1 MENHSRFKMKKILI
15 FVLSLICVFSATAFV
30 GCKKAQIGL
39 SDTSAEVYVG
49 ATYEVKA
56 SNADGATWTSD
67 DETVATVSASGVIT
81 AVKGGSAVI
90 TVSKGKEK
98 LTFTITVKTPS
109 ITLSSEFATVQTG
122 DTLNLKATANP
133 ENSSV
138 VWASDRQD
146 IATVENGVV
155 TAKLPGTTKITA
167 TITVNGIEYKS
178 ICEVT
183 VSQLVYKPVINESIF
198 NQVYYQGAGEI
209 DLSYVNTNEK
219 IVNFKYTVTAEKE
232 VYGKNIPTELIDNKL
247 SMANAGKYKIKY
259 VFTGDNMLATEVEK
273 FIIINESNRY
283 GLISTLQ
290 NGDLSGVIAKNWFS
304 EMSYDQA
311 KNAVKLVQQPT
322 DWEPASVSFDIYK
335 LLDSGVSEITLDVFY
350 ETKKADLNE
359 ASISYGLNKLAE
371 DGTLTKNYTFT
382 KTRFATN
389 EWVTLSFKI
398 ADILAK
404 TEEGVA
410 YDCVRIGLNTCLEA
424 QEEDDINAV
433 LYFKNLGF
441 GYGGIS
447 VLKGE
452 HNVGELPELFNYY
465 GVDDFSAEITSIV
478 SGENADTLSGKTFTV
493 APGQYTIR
501 YRVTGKGISENEYSI
516 SLTVNDFRA
525 KYDYGT
531 INALG
536 DNISISLS
544 SVMPLNS
551 NLKVAEIGGR
561 NAMEVSKVSGNYGVC
576 LDDFDILSHRNKIK
590 SISYDIYALS
600 DVNVENGWSGDI
612 SWNVIARKWAVK
624 ANEWTTI
631 TVNLDSLYGIK
642 FGGWG
647 DHQTDN
653 SRIENIQIR
662 LQGDDANVE
671 KFYLSNFKVNF
682 DYIGA
687 VNGTDLALP
696 SLGIENFAFE
706 VTDVTSSDGT
716 SVLTD
721 VKNNVLSGVATGLY
735 NVKYKLTG
743 KDLKTEEFVLPVK
756 VGSSTDGKFI
766 NFNDEFAADRVV
778 KFTHDSGV
786 IDKEKV
792 SFETWSQ
799 GYPGNTEY
807 TKLKITNNNAWDGT
821 AGLGVA
827 IGLPYGRLLDR
838 DFEYSKITINLY
850 VSVDD
855 RAAME
860 ARLGFFKDYSDN
872 WNGAIWRSIE
882 KNAWTTLEFTKEEI
896 QALGY
901 NVYCYD
907 SLRLHIRDANGYTN
921 EIYIRDISI
930 A

>member
-1 MENHSRFKMKKILI
+1 MKKFLI

-30 GCKKAQIGL
+30 GCQKTKMGL

-67 DETVATVSASGVIT
+67 DETVATVSARGVIT
-81 AVKGGSAVI
+81 AVKGGSATI
-90 TVSKGKEK
+90 TLSKGKEK
-98 LTFTITVKTPS
+98 LTFAITVKTPS
-109 ITLSSEFATVQTG
+109 ITLNSEFATVQTG
-122 DTLNLKATANP
+122 DTLNLEATANP

-138 VWASDRQD
+138 VWASERQD

-155 TAKLPGTTKITA
+155 TAKLPGTAKITA

-183 VSQLVYKPVINESIF
+183 VSNLVYNPVIDESIF
-198 NQVYYQGAGEI
+198 GQVYYQSEGEI
-209 DLSYVNTNEK
+209 DLSYVNTDEK
-219 IVNFKYTVTAEKE
+219 IVNFNYAVTAEKE
-232 VYGKNIPTELIDNKL
+232 VYGKSIPTELIDNKL
-247 SMANAGKYKIKY
+247 STANAGKYKIKY

-273 FIIINESNRY
+273 YIIINESNRY

-304 EMSYDQA
+304 DMSYDQA

-335 LLDSGVSEITLDVFY
+335 LLSSGVSEITLDVFY
-350 ETKKADLNE
+350 ETAKEGLSE

-389 EWVTLSFKI
+389 EWVTLSFKV

-404 TEEGVA
+404 TEQGTA

-424 QEEDDINAV
+424 QEEDDIKAV

-465 GVDDFSAEITSIV
+465 GVDDFGADITSIV
-478 SGENADTLSGKTFTV
+478 SSENADTLSGKTFTV
-493 APGQYTIR
+493 APGQYTIN

-516 SLTVNDFRA
+516 PLMVNDFRA

-531 INALG
+531 VNALG

-551 NLKVAEIGGR
+551 TLKVAEMGGR
-561 NAMEVSKVSGNYGVC
+561 NAMEVSKISGNYGVC

-590 SISYDIYALS
+590 SISYDIYAPS
-600 DVNVENGWSGDI
+600 AVNVENGWSGGI
-612 SWNVIARKWAVK
+612 AYNVIAKKWAVK

-631 TVNLDSLYGIK
+631 TVNLDSLYGVK

-647 DHQTDN
+647 NYQTDN
-653 SRIENIQIR
+653 GRIENIQIR
-662 LQGDDANVE
+662 LQGEDANVE
-671 KFYLSNFKVNF
+671 KIYLSNFKVNF

-687 VNGTDLALP
+687 VNGTDLTLP

-706 VTDVTSSDGT
+706 ITDVVSSDDKT
-716 SVLTD
+716 SVLAN
-721 VKNNVLSGVATGLY
+721 VKNNVLSGVSTGLY
-735 NVKYKLTG
+735 NVKYKLAG
-743 KDLKTEEFVLPVK
+743 NDLKTEEFILPVK
-756 VGSSTDGKFI
+756 VGSSTEGKFI
-766 NFNDEFAADRVV
+766 NFNDRFAADRVV
-778 KFTHDSGV
+778 KITHDSGDV
-786 IDKEKV
+786 NNASV
-792 SFETWSQ
+792 ETWSQ

-807 TKLKITNNNAWDGT
+807 TKLKITNKKAWDET
-821 AGLGVA
+821 VKAGLGVA

-838 DFEYSKITINLY
+838 EFNYSKITIKLY
-850 VSVDD
+850 VSCNEN
-855 RAAME
+855 AELE

-896 QALGY
+896 QALG
-901 NVYCYD
+901 NEVYCYD
-907 SLRLHIRDANGYTN
+907 SLRLHIRDANGWN
-921 EIYIRDISI
+921 SEIYIADISI

>member
-1 MENHSRFKMKKILI
+1 MKKILI
-15 FVLSLICVFSATAFV
+15 LVLSLICVFSATAFV
-30 GCKKAQIGL
+30 GCQNIQMEIP
-39 SDTSAEVYVG
+39 DTSAEIYVG

-56 SNADGATWTSD
+56 NNADGATWTSD
-67 DETVATVSASGVIT
+67 DETVATVSEGGVIT
-81 AVKGGSAVI
+81 AVKGGIATI
-90 TVSKGKEK
+90 TLNKGEEK

-109 ITLSSEFATVQTG
+109 ITLNSEFATVQTE
-122 DTLNLKATANP
+122 DTLNLEATADP
-133 ENSSV
+133 ENSPV
-138 VWASDRQD
+138 VWESENQD

-155 TAKLPGTTKITA
+155 TAKLPGTAKIIA
-167 TITVNGIEYKS
+167 TITVNGIEYRS

-183 VSQLVYKPVINESIF
+183 VSQLVYNPVIDESIF
-198 NQVYYQGAGEI
+198 GQVYYQSEGEI
-209 DLSYVNTNEK
+209 DLSYENTDKK
-219 IVNFKYTVTAEKE
+219 IVNFNYTVTAEKE
-232 VYGKNIPTELIDNKL
+232 VYGKSIPTELIDNKL

-273 FIIINESNRY
+273 YIIINESNRY

-304 EMSYDQA
+304 EMSYESE

-322 DWEPASVSFDIYK
+322 DWEPASVSFDIYR
-335 LLDSGVSEITLDVFY
+335 LLNSGVSEITLDVFY
-350 ETKKADLNE
+350 ETAKEGLSE

-389 EWVTLSFKI
+389 EWVTLSFKV

-404 TEEGVA
+404 TEQGTA

-441 GYGGIS
+441 GYDGIS

-465 GVDDFSAEITSIV
+465 GIKDFSAVITSILD
-478 SGENADTLSGKTFTV
+478 SENTDTLSGETFTV
-493 APGQYTIR
+493 APGQHTIN

-516 SLTVNDFRA
+516 PLIVNDFRT

-551 NLKVAEIGGR
+551 TLKVAEIGDR
-561 NAMEVSKVSGNYGVC
+561 KAMEVSKISGNYGVC

-590 SISYDIYALS
+590 SISYDIYALN
-600 DVNVENGWSGDI
+600 DVNVENGWSGAI
-612 SWNVIARKWAVK
+612 SYNVIARKWAVK

-631 TVNLDSLYGIK
+631 TVNLDSLYGVK

-647 DHQTDN
+647 DYQTDN

-671 KFYLSNFKVNF
+671 KIYLSNFKVNF
-682 DYIGA
+682 DYVGA
-687 VNGTDLALP
+687 VNGTDLTLP

-706 VTDVTSSDGT
+706 ITDVVSSDGA
-716 SVLTD
+716 SVLAN
-721 VKNNVLSGVATGLY
+721 VKDNVLSGVATGLY

-743 KDLKTEEFVLPVK
+743 NDLKTEEFILPVK
-756 VGSSTDGKFI
+756 VGSSTEGKFI
-766 NFNDEFAADRVV
+766 NFNDRFAADRVV
-778 KFTHDSGV
+778 KVTHDSGDAANASV
-786 IDKEKV
+786 
-792 SFETWSQ
+792 ETWSE
-799 GYPGNTEY
+799 GYPGNTEF
-807 TKLKITNNNAWDGT
+807 TKLKISNKKAWDGT

-838 DFEYSKITINLY
+838 DFEYSKITIRLY
-850 VSVDD
+850 VSCNDN
-855 RAAME
+855 AELE

-882 KNAWTTLEFTKEEI
+882 KNTWTTLEFTKEEI
-896 QALGY
+896 QALG
-901 NVYCYD
+901 NTVYCYD
-907 SLRLHIRDANGYTN
+907 SLRLHIRDAKGWGS
-921 EIYIRDISI
+921 EIYIAYISI
-930 A
+930 D

>member
-1 MENHSRFKMKKILI
+1 MKKFLI
-15 FVLSLICVFSATAFV
+15 FVLSLICVFSAMAFV
-30 GCKKAQIGL
+30 GCQNAQMEL
-39 SDTSAEVYVG
+39 SSTSAEIYVG

-56 SNADGATWTSD
+56 NNADDATWTSD
-67 DETVATVSASGVIT
+67 DETVATVSSSGVIT
-81 AVKGGSAVI
+81 AVKGGIATI
-90 TVSKGKEK
+90 TLSNGKES

-109 ITLSSEFATVQTG
+109 ITLNSEFATVQTG
-122 DTLNLKATANP
+122 NTLNLEAIADP
-133 ENSSV
+133 ENSPV
-138 VWASDRQD
+138 VWKSENQD

-167 TITVNGIEYKS
+167 TIAVNDIEYQS

-183 VSQLVYKPVINESIF
+183 VSQLVYNPVIDESIF
-198 NQVYYQGAGEI
+198 GQVYYQSEGEI
-209 DLSYVNTNEK
+209 DLSYVNTDEK
-219 IVNFKYTVTAEKE
+219 IVNFNYTVTAEKE
-232 VYGKNIPTELIDNKL
+232 VYGKSIPTELIDNKL

-259 VFTGDNMLATEVEK
+259 VFTGDNMLATEVGK
-273 FIIINESNRY
+273 YIIINESNRY

-290 NGDLSGVIAKNWFS
+290 NGDLNGVIAKNWFS
-304 EMSYDQA
+304 DMSYDQA

-322 DWEPASVSFDIYK
+322 DWEPASVSFDIYR
-335 LLDSGVSEITLDVFY
+335 LLNSGVSEITLDVFY
-350 ETKKADLNE
+350 ETEKAGLSE

-389 EWVTLSFKI
+389 EWVTLSFKV

-404 TEEGVA
+404 TEQGVE

-424 QEEDDINAV
+424 ADVDDINAV

-441 GYGGIS
+441 GYDGIS

-452 HNVGELPELFNYY
+452 HDVGELPVLFNYY
-465 GVDDFSAEITSIV
+465 GVDDFNAVITGILDCEYTDV
-478 SGENADTLSGKTFTV
+478 LNGETFTV
-493 APGQYTIR
+493 APGEYTIN
-501 YRVTGKGISENEYSI
+501 YRVTGKGIIEDEYSI
-516 SLTVNDFRA
+516 PLVVNDFRTQ
-525 KYDYGT
+525 YDYGT

-561 NAMEVSKVSGNYGVC
+561 KAMEVSKVTGNYGVC
-576 LDDFDILSHRNKIK
+576 LDDFDILNHRNKIK

-600 DVNVENGWSGDI
+600 DVNVENGWSGGI
-612 SWNVIARKWAVK
+612 AYNVIARKWAVK

-631 TVNLDSLYGIK
+631 TVNLDSLYGVK

-647 DHQTDN
+647 DYQTDN

-662 LQGDDANVE
+662 LQGEDANVE
-671 KFYLSNFKVNF
+671 KIYLSNFKVNF

-687 VNGTDLALP
+687 VNGTDLTLP
-696 SLGIENFAFE
+696 ALGIENFAFE
-706 VTDVTSSDGT
+706 ITDVVSSDGKT
-716 SVLTD
+716 SVLAN
-721 VKNNVLSGVATGLY
+721 VKDNVLSGVATGLY

-743 KDLKTEEFVLPVK
+743 NDLKTEEFILPVK
-756 VGSSTDGKFI
+756 VGSSTEGKFI
-766 NFNDEFAADRVV
+766 NFNDRFAADRVV
-778 KFTHDSGV
+778 KVTHDSG
-786 IDKEKV
+786 DV
-792 SFETWSQ
+792 SNASVETWSE
-799 GYPGNTEY
+799 GYPGNTEF
-807 TKLKITNNNAWDGT
+807 TKLKISNKKAWDGT

-838 DFEYSKITINLY
+838 DFNYSKITIKLY
-850 VSVDD
+850 VSCNEN
-855 RAAME
+855 AELE

-896 QALGY
+896 QALG
-901 NVYCYD
+901 NEVYCYD
-907 SLRLHIRDANGYTN
+907 SLRLHIRDAKGWGS
-921 EIYIRDISI
+921 EIYIADIAI
-930 A
+930 D

>member
-1 MENHSRFKMKKILI
+1 MKKILI
-15 FVLSLICVFSATAFV
+15 LVLSLICVFSATAFV
-30 GCKKAQIGL
+30 GCQNAQMEL
-39 SDTSAEVYVG
+39 SGKSAEIYVG

-56 SNADGATWTSD
+56 NNADGATWTSD
-67 DETVATVSASGVIT
+67 DETVATVSEGGVIT
-81 AVKGGSAVI
+81 AVKGGIATI
-90 TVSKGKEK
+90 TLSKGEEK

-109 ITLSSEFATVQTG
+109 ITLNSEFATIQTG
-122 DTLNLKATANP
+122 DTLNLEATADP
-133 ENSSV
+133 ENSPVIWESEN
-138 VWASDRQD
+138 QE

-155 TAKLPGTTKITA
+155 TAKLPGTAKIIA
-167 TITVNGIEYKS
+167 TITVNGIEYRS

-183 VSQLVYKPVINESIF
+183 VSQLVYNPVIDESIF
-198 NQVYYQGAGEI
+198 GQVYYQSEGEI
-209 DLSYVNTNEK
+209 DLSYENTDKK
-219 IVNFKYTVTAEKE
+219 IVNFNYTVTAEKE
-232 VYGKNIPTELIDNKL
+232 VYGKSIPTELIDNKL

-273 FIIINESNRY
+273 YIIINESNRY

-290 NGDLSGVIAKNWFS
+290 NGDLNGVIAKNWFS
-304 EMSYDQA
+304 EMSYDEA

-335 LLDSGVSEITLDVFY
+335 LLNSGVSEITLDVFY
-350 ETKKADLNE
+350 ETAKEGLSE

-389 EWVTLSFKI
+389 EWVTLSFKV

-404 TEEGVA
+404 MEQGIK

-424 QEEDDINAV
+424 ADVDDINAI

-441 GYGGIS
+441 GYDGIS

-452 HNVGELPELFNYY
+452 HDVGELPVLFNHY
-465 GVDDFSAEITSIV
+465 GVDDFNAVITSILDCEYTDV
-478 SGENADTLSGKTFTV
+478 LNGETFTV
-493 APGQYTIR
+493 APGEYTIN
-501 YRVTGKGISENEYSI
+501 YRVTGKGIIEDEYSI
-516 SLTVNDFRA
+516 PLVVNDFRTQ
-525 KYDYGT
+525 YDYGT

-551 NLKVAEIGGR
+551 TLKVAEMGGR
-561 NAMEVSKVSGNYGVC
+561 NAMEVSKISGNYGVC

-600 DVNVENGWSGDI
+600 DVNVENGWSGGI
-612 SWNVIARKWAVK
+612 SYNVIARKWAVK

-631 TVNLDSLYGIK
+631 TVNLDSLYGVK

-647 DHQTDN
+647 DYQTDN

-662 LQGDDANVE
+662 LQGEDANVE
-671 KFYLSNFKVNF
+671 KIYLSNFKVNF

-687 VNGTDLALP
+687 VNGTDLTLP
-696 SLGIENFAFE
+696 ALGIENFAFE
-706 VTDVTSSDGT
+706 ITDVVSPDKT
-716 SVLTD
+716 SVLAN
-721 VKNNVLSGVATGLY
+721 VKDNVLSGVATGKY
-735 NVKYKLTG
+735 DVKYKLTG
-743 KDLKTEEFVLPVK
+743 NALKTEEFILPVK
-756 VGSSTDGKFI
+756 VGSSTEGKFI
-766 NFNDEFAADRVV
+766 NFNDRFAADRVV
-778 KFTHDSGV
+778 KVTHDSGDAANASV
-786 IDKEKV
+786 
-792 SFETWSQ
+792 ETWSE
-799 GYPGNTEY
+799 GYPGNTEF
-807 TKLKITNNNAWDGT
+807 TKLKISNKKAWDGT

-838 DFEYSKITINLY
+838 DFNYSKITIKLY
-850 VSVDD
+850 VSCNEN
-855 RAAME
+855 AELE

-882 KNAWTTLEFTKEEI
+882 KNTWTTLEFTKEEI
-896 QALGY
+896 QTLG
-901 NVYCYD
+901 NTVYCYD
-907 SLRLHIRDANGYTN
+907 SLRLHIRDAKGWGSD
-921 EIYIRDISI
+921 IYIADISI
-930 A
+930 D

>member
-1 MENHSRFKMKKILI
+1 MKKILI
-15 FVLSLICVFSATAFV
+15 LVLSLICVFSATAFV
-30 GCKKAQIGL
+30 GCQNIQMEIP
-39 SDTSAEVYVG
+39 DTSAEIYVG

-56 SNADGATWTSD
+56 NNADGATWTSD
-67 DETVATVSASGVIT
+67 DETVATVSEGGVIT
-81 AVKGGSAVI
+81 AVKGGIATI
-90 TVSKGKEK
+90 TLSKGEEK

-109 ITLSSEFATVQTG
+109 ITLNSEFATIQTG
-122 DTLNLKATANP
+122 DTLNLEATADP
-133 ENSSV
+133 ENSPVLWESEN
-138 VWASDRQD
+138 QD

-155 TAKLPGTTKITA
+155 TAKLPGTAKIIA
-167 TITVNGIEYKS
+167 TITVNGIEYRA

-183 VSQLVYKPVINESIF
+183 VSQLVYNPVIDESIF
-198 NQVYYQGAGEI
+198 GQVYYQSEGEI
-209 DLSYVNTNEK
+209 DLSYENTDKK
-219 IVNFKYTVTAEKE
+219 IVNFNYTVTAEKE
-232 VYGKNIPTELIDNKL
+232 VYGKSIPTELIDNKL

-273 FIIINESNRY
+273 YIIINESNRY

-304 EMSYDQA
+304 EMSYESE

-322 DWEPASVSFDIYK
+322 DWEPASVSFDIYR
-335 LLDSGVSEITLDVFY
+335 LLNSGVSEITLDVFY
-350 ETKKADLNE
+350 ETEKAGLSE
-359 ASISYGLNKLAE
+359 ASISYGLNKLDEA
-371 DGTLTKNYTFT
+371 GALTKNYTFT

-389 EWVTLSFKI
+389 EWVTLSFKV

-404 TEEGVA
+404 MEQGIK

-452 HNVGELPELFNYY
+452 HDVGELPVLFNYY
-465 GVDDFSAEITSIV
+465 GVDDFNAVITSILDCEYTDV
-478 SGENADTLSGKTFTV
+478 LNGETFTV
-493 APGQYTIR
+493 APGEYTIN
-501 YRVTGKGISENEYSI
+501 YRVTGKGIIEDEYSI
-516 SLTVNDFRA
+516 PLVVNDFRTQ
-525 KYDYGT
+525 YDYGT

-551 NLKVAEIGGR
+551 TLKVAEIGDR
-561 NAMEVSKVSGNYGVC
+561 KAMEVSKISGNYGVC

-590 SISYDIYALS
+590 SISYDIYALN
-600 DVNVENGWSGDI
+600 DVNVENGWSGAI
-612 SWNVIARKWAVK
+612 SYNVIARKWAVK

-631 TVNLDSLYGIK
+631 TVNLDSLYGVK

-647 DHQTDN
+647 DYQTDN

-671 KFYLSNFKVNF
+671 KIYLSNFKVNF
-682 DYIGA
+682 DYVGA
-687 VNGTDLALP
+687 VNGTDLTLP

-706 VTDVTSSDGT
+706 ITDVVSSDGA
-716 SVLTD
+716 SVLAN
-721 VKNNVLSGVATGLY
+721 VKDNVLSGVATGLY

-743 KDLKTEEFVLPVK
+743 NDLKTEEFILPVK
-756 VGSSTDGKFI
+756 VGSSTEGKFI
-766 NFNDEFAADRVV
+766 NFNDRFAADRVV
-778 KFTHDSGV
+778 KVTHDSGDAANASV
-786 IDKEKV
+786 
-792 SFETWSQ
+792 ETWSE
-799 GYPGNTEY
+799 GYPGNTEF
-807 TKLKITNNNAWDGT
+807 TKLKISNKKAWDGT

-838 DFEYSKITINLY
+838 DFEYSKITIRLY
-850 VSVDD
+850 VSCNDN
-855 RAAME
+855 AELE

-882 KNAWTTLEFTKEEI
+882 KNTWTTLEFTKEEI
-896 QALGY
+896 QALG
-901 NVYCYD
+901 NTVYCYD
-907 SLRLHIRDANGYTN
+907 SLRLHIRDAKGWGS
-921 EIYIRDISI
+921 EIYIAYISI
-930 A
+930 D

>member
-1 MENHSRFKMKKILI
+1 MKKILI
-15 FVLSLICVFSATAFV
+15 LVLSLICVFSATAFV
-30 GCKKAQIGL
+30 GCQNIQMEL
-39 SDTSAEVYVG
+39 SGKSAEIYVG

-56 SNADGATWTSD
+56 NNADGATWTSD

-81 AVKGGSAVI
+81 AVKGGSATI
-90 TVSKGKEK
+90 TLSKGEEK

-109 ITLSSEFATVQTG
+109 ITLNSEFATIQTG
-122 DTLNLKATANP
+122 DTLNLEATADP
-133 ENSSV
+133 ENSPV
-138 VWASDRQD
+138 VWESENQD

-155 TAKLPGTTKITA
+155 TAKLPGTAKITA

-183 VSQLVYKPVINESIF
+183 VSQLVYNPVIDESIF
-198 NQVYYQGAGEI
+198 GQVYYQSEGEI
-209 DLSYVNTNEK
+209 DLSYENTDEK
-219 IVNFKYTVTAEKE
+219 IVNFNYTVTAEKE
-232 VYGKNIPTELIDNKL
+232 VYGKSIPTELIDNKL
-247 SMANAGKYKIKY
+247 STANAGKYKIKY

-273 FIIINESNRY
+273 YIIINESNRY

-290 NGDLSGVIAKNWFS
+290 NGDLNGVIAKNWFS
-304 EMSYDQA
+304 EMSYDEA

-335 LLDSGVSEITLDVFY
+335 LLNSGVSEITLDVFY
-350 ETKKADLNE
+350 ETAKEGLSE

-389 EWVTLSFKI
+389 EWVTLSFKV

-404 TEEGVA
+404 TEQGTA

-452 HNVGELPELFNYY
+452 HNVGELPELFNYFD
-465 GVDDFSAEITSIV
+465 VDDFSADITSIV
-478 SGENADTLSGKTFTV
+478 SSENADTLSGKTFTV
-493 APGQYTIR
+493 APGQYTIN
-501 YRVTGKGISENEYSI
+501 YSVTGKGISGNEYSI
-516 SLTVNDFRA
+516 PLTVNDVR
-525 KYDYGT
+525 KEYDYGT

-551 NLKVAEIGGR
+551 NLKVAEMGGR

-612 SWNVIARKWAVK
+612 SWNVIAKKWAVK

-647 DHQTDN
+647 DYQTDN

-682 DYIGA
+682 DYVGA
-687 VNGTDLALP
+687 VNGTDLTLP

-716 SVLTD
+716 SVLAD
-721 VKNNVLSGVATGLY
+721 VKNNVLSGVATGKY

-756 VGSSTDGKFI
+756 VGSSTEGKFI
-766 NFNDEFAADRVV
+766 NFNDQFAADRVV
-778 KFTHDSGV
+778 KVTHDSG
-786 IDKEKV
+786 DV
-792 SFETWSQ
+792 SQALVETWSE

-807 TKLKITNNNAWDGT
+807 TKLKITNKNAWDGT

-850 VSVDD
+850 VSCNAE
-855 RAAME
+855 AAME

-872 WNGAIWRSIE
+872 WNGAIWREIK
-882 KNAWTTLEFTKEEI
+882 KNEWTTLEFTKEEI
-896 QALGY
+896 QSLG
-901 NVYCYD
+901 NAVYCYD
-907 SLRLHIRDANGYTN
+907 SLRLHIRDAKGWNS

>member
-1 MENHSRFKMKKILI
+1 MKKFLI
-15 FVLSLICVFSATAFV
+15 VVLSLICVFSAMAFA
-30 GCKKAQIGL
+30 GCQNARMEL
-39 SDTSAEVYVG
+39 SGTSAEIYVG

-56 SNADGATWTSD
+56 SNADGAKWTSD

-90 TVSKGKEK
+90 TLSKGKES
-98 LTFTITVKTPS
+98 LTFTVTVKTPS
-109 ITLSSEFATVQTG
+109 ITLNSEFATVQTG
-122 DTLNLKATANP
+122 DTLNLEATANP
-133 ENSSV
+133 ENSPV
-138 VWASDRQD
+138 VWASENQD
-146 IATVENGVV
+146 IATVENGIVM
-155 TAKLPGTTKITA
+155 AKLPGTAKITA
-167 TITVNGIEYKS
+167 TITVNGIEYLS

-183 VSQLVYKPVINESIF
+183 VSQLVYKPVIDESIF
-198 NQVYYQGAGEI
+198 GQVYYQREGEI
-209 DLSYVNTNEK
+209 DLSYVNTDEK
-219 IVNFKYTVTAEKE
+219 IVNFNYAVTAEKE
-232 VYGKNIPTELIDNKL
+232 VYGKSIPTELIGNKL

-273 FIIINESNRY
+273 YIIINESNRY

-322 DWEPASVSFDIYK
+322 DWEPASISFDIYS
-335 LLDSGVSEITLDVFY
+335 LLSSGVSEITLDVFY
-350 ETKKADLNE
+350 ETAKEGLSE

-389 EWVTLSFKI
+389 EWVTLSFKV

-404 TEEGVA
+404 MEQGIE

-424 QEEDDINAV
+424 QEEDDINAI

-441 GYGGIS
+441 GYDGIS

-452 HNVGELPELFNYY
+452 HNVGELPVLFNYY
-465 GVDDFSAEITSIV
+465 GVDDFSAVITSIV
-478 SGENADTLSGKTFTV
+478 SSENAETLSGETFTV
-493 APGQYTIR
+493 APGRYTIN

-516 SLTVNDFRA
+516 PLVVNDVRT

-531 INALG
+531 INTLS

-544 SVMPLNS
+544 SVKPLNS
-551 NLKVAEIGGR
+551 QLKVAEMGGR
-561 NAMEVSKVSGNYGVC
+561 NAMEVSKISGNYGVC
-576 LDDFDILSHRNKIK
+576 LDDFDILKHRNKIK
-590 SISYDIYALS
+590 SISYDIYAPS
-600 DVNVENGWSGDI
+600 DVNVENGWSGGI
-612 SWNVIARKWAVK
+612 AYNVIARKWAVK

-631 TVNLDSLYGIK
+631 TVNLDSLYGVK

-647 DHQTDN
+647 DYQTDN

-662 LQGDDANVE
+662 LQGEDANVE
-671 KFYLSNFKVNF
+671 KIYLSNFKVNF

-687 VNGTDLALP
+687 VNGTDLTLP

-706 VTDVTSSDGT
+706 ITDVVSSDGA
-716 SVLTD
+716 SVLAN
-721 VKNNVLSGVATGLY
+721 VKDNMLNGIATGLY

-743 KDLKTEEFVLPVK
+743 NDLKNEEFVLPVK
-756 VGSSTDGKFI
+756 VGSSTEGKFI
-766 NFNDEFAADRVV
+766 NFNDRFAADRVV
-778 KFTHDSGV
+778 KVTHDSG
-786 IDKEKV
+786 DV
-792 SFETWSQ
+792 SNASVETWSG
-799 GYPGNTEY
+799 GYPGNTEF
-807 TKLKITNNNAWDGT
+807 TKLKISNKKAWDGT

-838 DFEYSKITINLY
+838 DFDYSKITIKLY
-850 VSVDD
+850 VSCNDN
-855 RAAME
+855 AELE

-882 KNAWTTLEFTKEEI
+882 KNAWTTLEFTKGEI
-896 QALGY
+896 QALG
-901 NVYCYD
+901 NTVYCYD
-907 SLRLHIRDANGYTN
+907 SLRLHIRDAKGWGS
-921 EIYIRDISI
+921 EIYVADISI